1 MKILVTGVG
10 GDIGNSIG
18 RILKTSNSTS
28 RLLGCDINGQS
39 NWGSTFDELLI
50 VPRADS
56 LGYLTELMRL
66 VEAFNIDVIIPT
78 SEPELRRLF
87 LEGID
92 THFFGA
98 KMIMANREAL
108 SVGFDKLATAEF
120 LKANGLP
127 FPWTLPVDG
136 GEPISFPCIMKNRF
150 GAGGNDVRV
159 VTANDSTNA
168 LRSVFGA
175 DFIWQEHIGS
185 PDDEY
190 TCGVYRGENGS
201 TRIIAF
207 KRKLSAGVTAYA
219 EVVKNDAIEKLCT
232 DIAEAIKL
240 NGAINVQLRFRG
252 NQPVVF
258 EINPR
263 FSSTV
268 MFRHVLGFTDVL
280 WALSERVFSSLPTY
294 VNTPKIGTRV
304 VRNFGETV
312 LP

>member
-18 RILKTSNSTS
+18 RILKSSNVSS
-28 RLLGCDINGQS
+28 HLLGCDISGKS
-39 NWGSTFDELLI
+39 NWASTFDELLI

-56 LGYLTELMRL
+56 PDYLTELARL
-66 VEAFNIDVIIPT
+66 VEKLNIDVIIPT

-92 THFFGA
+92 QHYCGA
-98 KMIMANREAL
+98 KVIMANREAL
-108 SVGFDKLATAEF
+108 SVGFDKLATAEL

-136 GEPISFPCIMKNRF
+136 GEPIALPCIMKNRF

-159 VTANDSTNA
+159 VTAKDSTNA

-185 PDDEY
+185 PEDEY
-190 TCGVYRGENGS
+190 TCGVFRGENRS

-207 KRKLSAGVTAYA
+207 KRKLSAGITTYA
-219 EVVKNDAIEKLCT
+219 EVVKNDAIEQLCI

-240 NGAINVQLRFRG
+240 SGAINVQLRFRG

-268 MFRHVLGFTDVL
+268 MFRHVLGYRDVL
-280 WALSERVFSSLPTY
+280 WALSERVAGTLPPY
-294 VNTPKIGTRV
+294 VNVPMTGTKV
-304 VRNFGETV
+304 VRDFGETV